1 MHVDV
6 RNPRAAVFPS
16 LAAIS
21 AEQVAAMLQQ
31 HPDEILIVGMDKDVT
46 HVGELDAA
54 QPRRHIPFLFYVIGK
69 IEHTV
74 QRFPSLAG
82 ILAAKQADRTDAHVD
97 NPFVVWINSES
108 ANVAVHDFAPGF
120 SGVFGT
126 VPAVERDG
134 GEDHL
139 RLLTTADQVLE
150 RFALE
155 ELADGGHRRTFWLH
169 DFQSAVMG
177 YVVAQRFHKAS
188 SDY

>member
-1 MHVDV
+1 MHTTRLSLGYARRSRSRASRRPCRRRALSD
-6 RNPRAAVFPS
+6 RSDGAPAPTASTDWLFPILESRCANFHRHRRSARYTRAAVFPS

-82 ILAAKQADRTDAHVD
+82 ILAAKQADR
-97 NPFVVWINSES
+97 
-108 ANVAVHDFAPGF
+108 
-120 SGVFGT
+120 
-126 VPAVERDG
+126 
-134 GEDHL
+134 
-139 RLLTTADQVLE
+139 
-150 RFALE
+150 
-155 ELADGGHRRTFWLH
+155 
-169 DFQSAVMG
+169 
-177 YVVAQRFHKAS
+177 
-188 SDY
+188 